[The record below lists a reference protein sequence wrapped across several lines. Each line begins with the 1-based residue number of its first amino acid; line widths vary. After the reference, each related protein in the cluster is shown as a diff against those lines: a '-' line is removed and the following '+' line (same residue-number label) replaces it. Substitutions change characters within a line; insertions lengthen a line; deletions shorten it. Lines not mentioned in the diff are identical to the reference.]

1 MKHQGDQRR
10 HDRLDRSQEHED
22 AHEFADI
29 ERGAVRRGQHQGA
42 KRIVLPLSLEGAA
55 QRERAGERDRN
66 PENPSGRIVDCYAF
80 TNEPEREYQD
90 TGNREEQGRIDDLA
104 TAKLDQ

>member
-1 MKHQGDQRR
+1 MKISLPQL
-10 HDRLDRSQEHED
+10 HDMKL
-22 AHEFADI
+22 A
-29 ERGAVRRGQHQGA
+29 GTP
-42 KRIVLPLSLEGAA
+42 IVMVTAY
-55 QRERAGERDRN
+55 DH
-66 PENPSGRIVDCYAF
+66 PSGRIVDCYAF